1 MSEAFAVTF
10 KADFAGQMEKSA
22 ILREVPRAFR
32 RNATGWSTG
41 TVKYIKQS
49 YKGGG
54 GNFSKFK
61 RAPKEIDQNLGQR
74 VVETGP
80 EAVQILIGTGGYV
93 GKSPVVY
100 AKIQDEGG
108 KIVPKGHPYLTIP
121 LPGVKGNIEN
131 FPGGFFFRSKKGNL
145 LYSAPV
151 RNRKTSTSAIHSRAG
166 EVNILRPLFVLKKSV
181 TLPPRRWFTGPINQ
195 RRPELELTMRP
206 EAVWETA
213 QALADKRASMSG
225 G

>member
-10 KADFAGQMEKSA
+10 KADFAGQMAKSA
-22 ILREVPRAFR
+22 ILKNVPRAFK
-32 RNATGWSTG
+32 RNATGWATE

-61 RAPKEIDQNLGQR
+61 RAPKEIDQNLGQK
-74 VVETGP
+74 VIATGP
-80 EAVQILIGTGGYV
+80 ESVQILVGTGGYV
-93 GKSPVVY
+93 GRNPVVY

-108 KIVPKGHPYLTIP
+108 TIKPKGHPYLTIP
-121 LPGVKGNIEN
+121 LPGVKGTIEN
-131 FPGGFFFRSKKGNL
+131 FPGGFFFKSKKGNL

-151 RNRKTSTSAIHSRAG
+151 RNRKASTSAIMSGAD
-166 EVNILRPLFVLKKSV
+166 EVNILRPLFVLKRSV

-195 RRPELELTMRP
+195 RRPLLDATMTP
-206 EAVWETA
+206 DAVWATA
-213 QALADKRASMSG
+213 TALADQGRG
-225 G
+225 GS